1 MPRFLWGHRLVA
13 AAALAV
19 LLGSPALAL
28 AVPTTQP
35 AGGQKNWQASFDSE
49 LPYGTEA
56 GAGSAH
62 RQRIDAPA
70 GDACL
75 RFDVPQQVD
84 DDRLLVFPLPMAM
97 QVPADGR
104 VSAWVRTGPLDG
116 PVRLRW
122 CALDERRDVLF
133 QACFEIDG
141 AAGWKR
147 LDWPLYQWRWG
158 ARQVGDWSRVR
169 ALALRI
175 DSPVQRVWLDEVAI
189 GHDPAATQE
198 APPLPAPT
206 AADALDEA
214 SWLANLAFPGRPVA
228 QLLESD
234 LLVLA
239 DSLGEWNSED
249 LLTVRREHDRVQRWC
264 EGVFEL
270 EAHDRGG
277 SAKVV
282 LFANRLD
289 AKLFF
294 RRLAEAWRCR
304 IAPPRL
310 AGYTVQDIAA
320 CVPDP
325 DRGPEA
331 PVILHELT
339 HVVAARRLG
348 LSTTAAEHAWLQEA
362 LANYLQVCV
371 HPDSIDAAVLID
383 GFSLPAEQRAAF
395 GSLSRLLA
403 RRPRASDYPQ
413 LASLAAYLAAE
424 RLELLRGLAAGLAD
438 QRPLESVLAEYGTD
452 LDTLDRQWR
461 TWGRQLFAYQ
471 PASDAIA
478 EAFPAPAEWQ
488 PAEPAASADPAPPI
502 GPAE

>member
-1 MPRFLWGHRLVA
+1 MARFVWRHRLVA
-13 AAALAV
+13 AATLAV

-35 AGGQKNWQASFDSE
+35 AGESRHWQASFDSE

-56 GAGSAH
+56 GAGAAH

-75 RFDVPQQVD
+75 RFDVPRQAD
-84 DDRLLVFPLPMAM
+84 DDRLLVFPLPMAL
-97 QVPADGR
+97 QVPADGS
-104 VSAWVRTGPLDG
+104 VSAWVRTGSLDG

-169 ALALRI
+169 ALALKI

-189 GHDPAATQE
+189 GPEPPEAAEPPRPDRPAASTVSE
-198 APPLPAPT
+198 A
-206 AADALDEA
+206 E
-214 SWLANLAFPGRPVA
+214 WLADLAFPGRAVEELIEPDLMV
-228 QLLESD
+228 LTDRLGELGDED
-234 LLVLA
+234 LLV
-239 DSLGEWNSED
+239 
-249 LLTVRREHDRVQRWC
+249 VRREHDRVHSWC
-264 EGVFEL
+264 EGLFALDER
-270 EAHDRGG
+270 AAAG
-277 SAKVV
+277 SSKVV
-282 LFANRLD
+282 IFGSRLD

-304 IAPPRL
+304 IAPPKL
-310 AGYTVQDIAA
+310 DGYTVQDIAA
-320 CVPDP
+320 CVHDP
-325 DRGPEA
+325 LRGPEA

-339 HVVAARRLG
+339 HTVAARRLG

-371 HPDSIDAAVLID
+371 HPDSLDSRTLLD
-383 GFSLPAEQRAAF
+383 GFSLPAERRAGF
-395 GSLSRLLA
+395 PPLSRLLA
-403 RRPRASDYPQ
+403 RRPRPGDYPQ

-424 RLELLRGLAAGLAD
+424 RLELLRGLTAGLAD

-452 LDTLDRQWR
+452 LETLDRQWR

-471 PASDAIA
+471 PLADALA
-478 EAFPAPAEWQ
+478 EAFPKPAEWQ
-488 PAEPAASADPAPPI
+488 PIPTADPA
-502 GPAE
+502 E